1 METLHAGVITLLRS
15 TLNCETLK
23 LPESFDWDEAY
34 NILYNHHLVGLGLQG
49 AARCGAPRTHPAV
62 TRLTAMFCSD
72 LRVSRNQ
79 MQKIREVCALFDANG
94 IEYLPVKGAVIKS
107 LYPRP
112 EYRVMGDADILIR
125 QEQYPLIRSL
135 LPSLGMKEK
144 DNSDYEYTWECPELT
159 LELHRHLVS
168 QHFRNYF
175 TYYRDSWQ
183 FARKEENSTRYFLSP
198 EDHFIYLIVHF
209 AKHYLNG
216 TICAKD
222 ICDFY
227 VWRQAHPHMDGDYIL
242 RQLHTLQLADFY
254 RNVQDLLD
262 NWFKGAPATEATELI
277 TRSAFQ
283 GGVHDEFN
291 RSVADNVMRR
301 HTDDGDPLLKMKII
315 WFFRALFPSRITM
328 SYTYPVLTKCP
339 VLLPV
344 FWVVRWFNAL
354 FRDRDRL
361 KRGMIVMKM
370 DKGDLLEYESHMTT
384 VGLSPER
391 H

>member
-15 TLNCETLK
+15 ALNCETLK
-23 LPESFDWDEAY
+23 LPESFDWDKAY
-34 NILYNHHLVGLGLQG
+34 NILYNHHLVGLGIQG
-49 AARCGAPRTHPAV
+49 AARCGVPRTHPAV
-62 TRLTAMFCSD
+62 TRLTAMFCGD
-72 LRVSRNQ
+72 LRVSRSQ
-79 MQKIREVCALFDANG
+79 MQKLREVCALFDANG
-94 IEYLPVKGAVIKS
+94 IEYLPVKGSVIKS

-135 LPSLGMKEK
+135 LPSLGIQEK

-168 QHFRNYF
+168 PHFRNYF
-175 TYYRDSWQ
+175 EYYRDSWRL
-183 FARKEENSTRYFLSP
+183 ARKEENGSRYLLSP
-198 EDHFIYLIVHF
+198 EEHFIYFVVHF

-227 VWRQAHPHMDGDYIL
+227 VWRQAHPHMDEDYIL

-277 TRSAFQ
+277 TRSSFR
-283 GGVHDEFN
+283 GGVYEEFN

-301 HTDDGDPLLKMKII
+301 HADDRDSLLKMKIM
-315 WFFRALFPSRITM
+315 WFFRALFPSRITL
-328 SYTYPVLTKCP
+328 SYAYPSLTKCP

-344 FWVVRWFNAL
+344 FWVVRWFDAL
-354 FRDRDRL
+354 FRDRDRI
-361 KRGMIVMKM
+361 KRGMIVMQM
-370 DKGDLLEYESHMTT
+370 DKDKLLEYDAHMAA
-384 VGLSPER
+384 VGLAPQQ